1 MPGSSTRS
9 SLSILSWC
17 RGMSESPARAFIGA
31 LATGVKSANAGASWL
46 TIDIFCPDATVL
58 DRVYA
63 GLSPAVVAPLYG
75 VEPDQVQIFRYMA
88 ALAIKVTVPRH
99 NVLGG
104 GSVSAGDIWET
115 DFDGVQQHVPLLSV
129 EI

>member
-1 MPGSSTRS
+1 MFA
-9 SLSILSWC
+9 LSWC
-17 RGMSESPARAFIGA
+17 SRMTKSPARAAIA
-31 LATGVKSANAGASWL
+31 DVATGVKSANAGASWL
-46 TIDIFCPDATVL
+46 TIDIFCPDLTAL

-63 GLSPAVVAPLYG
+63 GLTEPVVAPLYG
-75 VEPDQVQIFRYMA
+75 VRPDQVLIFRYAA

-104 GSVSAGDIWET
+104 GSVSSGDIWET

-129 EI
+129 QI

>member
-1 MPGSSTRS
+1 MCA
-9 SLSILSWC
+9 LSWC
-17 RGMSESPARAFIGA
+17 SRMPESPARAA
-31 LATGVKSANAGASWL
+31 LADVATGVKSANAGASWL
-46 TIDIFCPDATVL
+46 TIDIFCPDASVL

-63 GLSPAVVAPLYG
+63 GLSEVVVASLYG
-75 VEPDQVQIFRYMA
+75 VRADQVQIFRYTA

-104 GSVSAGDIWET
+104 GSVSSGDIWET